1 MASKKKAR
9 QRCPFPKCRR
19 FAEHDG
25 EHSLRTA
32 KRTAR
37 KINAKSLANLKPPF
51 QPGQSGNPGGRPK
64 RDVASEIAAA
74 IFEQNAEAIGK
85 AYLKLLKRGSLGAF
99 SLLSDRAFGKVA
111 QPLVGGGEGSAPILV
126 KMDC

>member
-1 MASKKKAR
+1 MASKEKKR

-19 FAEHDG
+19 YAEHDG
-25 EHSLRTA
+25 NHSLRTA

-37 KINAKSLANLKPPF
+37 KVSAKSLANLKPPF

-64 RDVASEIAAA
+64 RDVAAEIAAA
-74 IFEQNAEAIGK
+74 IFENNEEAIGK

-111 QPLVGGGEGSAPILV
+111 QPLVGGGEGANPIVV
-126 KMDC
+126 KIDC